1 MTLLL
6 AVILHMSSFLT
17 SDQKRKGMTAMAMT
31 VALHVKKTRALFMLY
46 ASESVEENTQGNK
59 GMNTNSE

>member
-1 MTLLL
+1 
-6 AVILHMSSFLT
+6 
-17 SDQKRKGMTAMAMT
+17 MTAMAMT